1 MTHDKAQ
8 DRVLGRVLAVEET
21 EAVSGAVTGPGD
33 DGQTS
38 PQADAGTG
46 CIGSDDQFVAASV
59 LN

>member
-1 MTHDKAQ
+1 MKHEKTP

-21 EAVSGAVTGPGD
+21 EVVGGAVTGPGD
-33 DGQTS
+33 DGQTG

-46 CIGSDDQFVAASV
+46 CIGGDEQFVAVA